1 MVKRPVSRQFTLY
14 HEATMLSYANSLQ
27 EELAREQ
34 HAGLR
39 FSASPY
45 VVPLIHYLPASNAQQ
60 DGLVLQLYDASL
72 RDCLT
77 DLTSAVDKLKIIT
90 RLTGILRFL
99 NFCKRTRVKL
109 IFVKI
114 IL

>member
-1 MVKRPVSRQFTLY
+1 
-14 HEATMLSYANSLQ
+14 MLSYANSLQ

-60 DGLVLQLYDASL
+60 DCLVLQLYDASL

-99 NFCKRTRVKL
+99 NVCK
-109 IFVKI
+109 
-114 IL
+114 